1 MIWYAVLWG
10 GGWRGYF
17 DGIPSEPAQAMPGRA
32 RGHRDGPAKDE
43 EEYNNRHG
51 LVIAQNWEMR

>member
-1 MIWYAVLWG
+1 MGMFRYDVVWG
-10 GGWRGYF
+10 VMERKVART
-17 DGIPSEPAQAMPGRA
+17 SMQAMPGRA